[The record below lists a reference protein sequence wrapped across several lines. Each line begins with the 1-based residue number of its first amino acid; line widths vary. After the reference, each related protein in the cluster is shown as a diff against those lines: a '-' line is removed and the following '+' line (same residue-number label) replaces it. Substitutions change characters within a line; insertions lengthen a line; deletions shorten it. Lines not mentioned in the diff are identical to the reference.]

1 MDKRIQDKL
10 REHQNFASSIDM
22 TKAVEAHIKAN
33 DLNETQL
40 RVLRVLEFRSKII
53 PGACWIK
60 VETICGVVK
69 KSDAT
74 VRRALRKLSELNI
87 IEKVGTI
94 REKSGGKGANVYVIR
109 TTETARDKSIEQSGM
124 TNRYDGDNEVQTQ
137 DKTLFAKTKEDLC
150 KDAQSKIH
158 SNNVQKSDSGNG
170 FDKNLDKSFTP
181 ESVPRKFVE
190 LVGRYFDDA
199 ERIYHLY
206 TRCIVA
212 SNAVGLDIVN
222 DDMAIKA
229 FKDTVFQ
236 YKRRKVRGSFD
247 GYFYGVYYNMA
258 VSEVRR
264 QVMGDEIPSWYLT
277 EEGDIANG

>member
-1 MDKRIQDKL
+1 MACTEQNRIHDKL
-10 REHQNFASSIDM
+10 QSYQNFASSIDM

-74 VRRALRKLSELNI
+74 VRRALRKLAELGI

-109 TTETARDKSIEQSGM
+109 ASETARDKSNDQSPM
-124 TNRYDGDNEVQTQ
+124 TSRYDEDNEGNTQ
-137 DKTLFAKTKEDLC
+137 DKTQFATTKEDLY

-158 SNNVQKSDSGNG
+158 SNNVQEAAGSGNE

-181 ESVPRKFVE
+181 ESVPTEFRD
-190 LVGRYFDDA
+190 LVGRYYNDA
-199 ERIYHLY
+199 EKIYHLY
-206 TRCIVA
+206 QRCVVA
-212 SNAVGLDIVN
+212 SNAAGLPFVN
-222 DDMAIKA
+222 DQLAIRA
-229 FKDTVFQ
+229 FKETVFQ
-236 YKRRKVRGSFD
+236 VKRRKVRRAFD

-258 VSEVRR
+258 VAEVRR
-264 QVMGDEIPSWYLT
+264 EAAQGFYNWVGELS
-277 EEGDIANG
+277 EA